1 MDNSESQSWPDRR
14 RRRRIVAFSL
24 AGMAVLL
31 FLWLVWPTPYR
42 YSKDSDHRR
51 ISRFTGEA
59 QVYDKRKDEWR
70 AAKGG
75 RRNGSGTRGGGGSP
89 VGGGSGED
97 REAEGRDEGSGRT
110 GKKKPKGEQW
120 WYSEG
125 NGSGGSGGGGGSP
138 IGGTRSSEGG
148 RDGSPVGG
156 SRGDE
161 DGRRNS
167 PIGGD

>member
-1 MDNSESQSWPDRR
+1 MDISESQTWPDRR
-14 RRRRIVAFSL
+14 RRRRFIVALSL
-24 AGMAVLL
+24 AGTAALL

-42 YSKDSDHRR
+42 YARNSEYRR

-70 AAKGG
+70 PAKGG
-75 RRNGSGTRGGGGSP
+75 RRNGSATRGGGSP
-89 VGGGSGED
+89 IGGGRGD
-97 REAEGRDEGSGRT
+97 DWEAEGRDEGSVRT

-125 NGSGGSGGGGGSP
+125 ERSGGASGSGSP
-138 IGGTRSSEGG
+138 IGGSR
-148 RDGSPVGG
+148 RDEED
-156 SRGDE
+156 SRK
-161 DGRRNS
+161 S